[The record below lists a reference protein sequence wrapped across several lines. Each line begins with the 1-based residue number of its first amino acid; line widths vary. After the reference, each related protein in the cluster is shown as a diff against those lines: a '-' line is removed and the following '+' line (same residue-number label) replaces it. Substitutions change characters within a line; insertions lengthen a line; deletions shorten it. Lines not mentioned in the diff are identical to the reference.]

1 MQEEHPAGDDRLL
14 PEELPA
20 GERPTVSCLQ
30 TGRHRAGRRG
40 EVLGNGRGGA
50 AEHYEVFTRRLFH
63 FILLQFFF
71 FLRFVLHFP
80 AATTGGRDGHP
91 DQVGLQPGPADAAL
105 PPQVLLQEAGREGE
119 QQDALPRPQLPVS
132 QRVKGHFR
140 VTSRLGEHA
149 VTSLCRDSYAK
160 YNTVNGVE
168 ERTLF
173 KAFGIRFDVMVF
185 GQVGSSPLP
194 VFTPLGLFKM

>member
-1 MQEEHPAGDDRLL
+1 MTDSYLKSCQRGNDPLCPVFKLGDIVRD
-14 PEELPA
+14 A
-20 GERPTVSCLQ
+20 GEKFSEMAV
-30 TGRHRAGRRG
+30 
-40 EVLGNGRGGA
+40 EVRQNIMRFSLVG
-50 AEHYEVFTRRLFH
+50 FS
-63 FILLQFFF
+63 IS

-80 AATTGGRDGHP
+80 PSTTGGRNGHP

-140 VTSRLGEHA
+140 VTSSLGEHA
-149 VTSLCRDSYAK
+149 VNSLCRDSYAK